1 MKNGSFLTMLICI
14 NFSISFSQVAINND
28 GSPPDG
34 SAMLEVQSVDKGFL
48 IPQMSQ
54 SQIAAIE
61 NPADGLQVYCTTD
74 GKMYIFSAP
83 LGQWKEVAFSTGV
96 INPPF
101 TCGMNITIDHVQ
113 GDVAPV
119 TKTTT
124 YGTVSGVP
132 GETTKCWITN
142 NMGSYQQATTVDDAT
157 EASAGWYWQFNRK
170 QGYKHDGASVTPSWT
185 ITEIV
190 ENSNWVADNDPCTIE
205 LGSNWRIPTYTEW
218 NNVDAA
224 GEWTD
229 WNGPW
234 NSLLKIHAAG
244 NLNYSTGNL
253 VLRGST
259 GRYWSSTQNTDPTI
273 PAGRYLFFN
282 SSECYMLHINK
293 ANGYSIRCLRN
304 P

>member
-1 MKNGSFLTMLICI
+1 MKTVSFLAMLICI
-14 NFSISFSQVAINND
+14 NLSISFSQVAINSD

-34 SAMLEVQSVDKGFL
+34 SAMLEVKSIEKGFL

-54 SQIAAIE
+54 SQISAIE

-74 GKMYIFSAP
+74 GKMYIFTAP
-83 LGQWKEVAFSTGV
+83 LGQWKEVAFSAGV

-101 TCGMNITIDHVQ
+101 TCGMNITIDHVE
-113 GDVAPV
+113 GNVAPV

-132 GETTKCWITN
+132 GEATKCWITSN
-142 NMGSYQQATTVDDAT
+142 LGSDWQATAVDDAT

-170 QGYKHDGASVTPSWT
+170 QGYKHDGSTLTPAWT

-190 ENSNWVADNDPCTIE
+190 ENSNWLAENDPCTIE

-218 NNVDAA
+218 TNVDAT
-224 GEWTD
+224 GDWTD

-234 NSLLKIHAAG
+234 GSLLKIHAAG
-244 NLNYSTGNL
+244 NLSNSTGNL
-253 VLRGST
+253 ISRGT
-259 GRYWSSTQNTDPTI
+259 IGRYWSSTQNTDTW
-273 PAGRYLFFN
+273 GRYLFFL
-282 SSECYMLHINK
+282 STDCTVIHIVK
-293 ANGYSIRCLRN
+293 AYGYSLRCLRN